1 MSYRSLKR
9 VLGETSLERK
19 CRLLFGAC
27 LLLLITGSFWWYGK
41 ATERLVIDENNKSTG
56 RILVDVAMQKHHF
69 RNWENDKYDLEWVI
83 DLTEDLENAE
93 YTYEFLASEEEFRT
107 LDESKKKDI
116 HAAKE
121 NDEKILRR
129 LKTQYDVWL
138 QEIQQADS
146 GGNAA
151 NAPTIDA
158 SQSGPGTESSMADA
172 DVAMNTPA
180 LPSVGHRLR
189 DRKGW
194 KYHYYQPVYWKE
206 SCNTFGCHQRIQ
218 DLGAVPIYE
227 AVSTEELPFRV
238 IKIVVPYAATQDAIN
253 MNRAILTATAI
264 ITVFLA
270 MVALYIVVRYVIVKP
285 LQHLRNVSDQI
296 ASGNYL
302 VRAEI
307 RTNDEFE
314 DLAHSFNRMLRNMV
328 DAHEELR
335 NVNADLD
342 AKVDQL
348 AQANMQLYEGNRLKS
363 EFLANM
369 SHELRTPLNSIIGF
383 SDVLQSIESLN
394 DKQKRYV
401 RNIGQSGR
409 VLLDMINDILDLAK
423 MESGKM
429 AVGPTEFSIE
439 TVVQAQCNLVRSL
452 SEERNIDLEVEIAAR
467 FPKMYQDQGK
477 VQQILTNLLS
487 NSIKFTPEGGRIV
500 VEVDRRE
507 ATDEL
512 SLCVTDTGVGIAE
525 EDQEVIFEKFRQGT
539 ALRQGDDL
547 TREYSG
553 TGLGLS
559 IVKEL
564 CKLLGGEI
572 TFESELGKGS
582 AFTVRLPWSLP
593 EQPFRDVMAVSRGS
607 QPSTADGAEATST
620 RRPDETPSTAGT
632 SAVNG
637 SSKAVA
643 NPDSSAISTSD
654 P

>member
-1 MSYRSLKR
+1 L
-9 VLGETSLERK
+9 
-19 CRLLFGAC
+19 
-27 LLLLITGSFWWYGK
+27 WWYGK
-41 ATERLVIDENNKSTG
+41 ATDKLVISANNKSTG
-56 RILVDVAMQKHHF
+56 RILVDVVMQKYHHQIYVTVAPDVEIV
-69 RNWENDKYDLEWVI
+69 NNY
-83 DLTEDLENAE
+83 TEDLDNAE
-93 YTYEFLASEEEFRT
+93 YTYEFLATEEEYLALDDDKREIVCPPKTSEE
-107 LDESKKKDI
+107 
-116 HAAKE
+116 A
-121 NDEKILRR
+121 R
-129 LKTQYDVWL
+129 LLQELKVDYDAWL
-138 QEIQQADS
+138 QTIQQAELDREAS
-146 GGNAA
+146 GMQVSESGAA
-151 NAPTIDA
+151 GTPA
-158 SQSGPGTESSMADA
+158 GPGVATGTVPHLAGNPARSGADSSPADEKTAARLPVPSADA
-172 DVAMNTPA
+172 
-180 LPSVGHRLR
+180 LKR
-189 DRKGW
+189 DLKQ
-194 KYHYYQPVYWKE
+194 YHYYQPVHWKE
-206 SCNTFGCHQRIQ
+206 SCNLVGCHSRVR
-218 DLGAVPIYE
+218 DLGAVDVYE
-227 AVSTEELPFRV
+227 AIATEELPFRV
-238 IKIVVPYAATQDAIN
+238 VKIVLPYGTTQDAIN
-253 MNRAILTATAI
+253 MNRAILLATAI

-285 LQHLRNVSDQI
+285 LQHLRSVSDQI

-314 DLAHSFNRMLRNMV
+314 DLAHSFNRMLRHLV

-335 NVNADLD
+335 NVNSDLD

-348 AQANMQLYEGNRLKS
+348 AQANMQLYEANRLKS

-452 SEERNIDLEVEIAAR
+452 SEERNIDLKVAIEPGL
-467 FPKMYQDQGK
+467 PKMYQDQGK

-487 NSIKFTPEGGRIV
+487 NAIKFTPEGGRIV
-500 VEVDRRE
+500 VEVSRRE
-507 ATDEL
+507 AEDEL
-512 SLCVTDTGVGIAE
+512 RLCVTDTGVGIAE

-547 TREYSG
+547 TREYTG

-572 TFESELGKGS
+572 TFQSELGKGS
-582 AFTVRLPWSLP
+582 AFTVRLPLALP
-593 EQPFRDVMAVSRGS
+593 EQPYRDVMTVSRGS
-607 QPSTADGAEATST
+607 LQLSSTDSAQTSSP
-620 RRPDETPSTAGT
+620 RRPEGGAATGRGDRATDSPTH
-632 SAVNG
+632 
-637 SSKAVA
+637 
-643 NPDSSAISTSD
+643 PDSSAVSSTGK
-654 P
+654 